1 MIGRWSSQK
10 NKIHRTCHDQG
21 LFFTVKSNNLP
32 NEDDNFDTLADAF
45 MAWLVTSVF
54 DSLDYFVA
62 N

>member
-10 NKIHRTCHDQG
+10 NKI
-21 LFFTVKSNNLP
+21 FTVKSNNLP